1 MTDANTGSGPAAPIG
16 PPDEPLVLVAGGG
29 IAGLVLALTCH
40 QIGIRAEVLESS
52 RELQPLGVGI
62 NLQPNATRELF
73 ELGLEHEV
81 RAIGVETASYG
92 FFTKFGDE
100 IWVEP
105 RGVRAGYRFPQLS
118 VHRGDLQMMLY
129 RAAQQRLGADRV
141 QVASRVIGYENVD
154 DHVQAIV
161 ERRDPDGEVIG
172 IERVAGS
179 VLIGADGLN
188 SAVRAQ
194 IAPDQGPPHWNGA
207 IMWRGATRAKPFGDG
222 ASMALIGHDTKRFV
236 TYPIS
241 PTDPDTGEAL
251 VNWIAELRTDPGDG
265 EWTREGSWNRPA
277 SADAFL
283 DEFIDWRFGWVDV
296 PDLVTAT
303 EQIFEY
309 PMIDRN
315 PLERWRDGRASLI
328 GDAAHVMYPVGSN
341 GASQAVVDGRRLGRA
356 FLDHGVG
363 TDALDAYETE
373 LLPATAKMVL
383 QNRGR
388 GPDWV
393 MQLVEER
400 SGGVFDDLHDV
411 VSHQELAEHAARYK
425 GVAGLS
431 VDQLNAADP
440 IIPPLGLHDARPIN
454 HGI

>member
-1 MTDANTGSGPAAPIG
+1 MTGRG
-16 PPDEPLVLVAGGG
+16 EPVLVAGGG
-29 IAGLVLALTCH
+29 IAGLVLALTCE
-40 QIGIRAEVLESS
+40 QIGVPAVVLESA
-52 RELQPLGVGI
+52 REVRPLGVGI

-73 ELGLEHEV
+73 ELGLEDEV
-81 RAIGVETASYG
+81 RAIGVETSGYG
-92 FFTKFGDE
+92 FYTKFGDE

-105 RGVRAGYRFPQLS
+105 RGLGAGYRFPQLS
-118 VHRGDLQMMLY
+118 VHRGRLQMLLHET
-129 RAAQQRLGADRV
+129 AIDRLGADRV
-141 QVASRVIGYENVD
+141 RVGRRVVGYDNHADRVVAKVEDRATGRVE
-154 DHVQAIV
+154 
-161 ERRDPDGEVIG
+161 E
-172 IERVAGS
+172 VAGS

-207 IMWRGATRAKPFGDG
+207 IMWRGATMAVPFGDR
-222 ASMALIGHDTKRFV
+222 ASMALIGHDSQRFV

-241 PTDPDTGEAL
+241 AADPDTGEAL

-265 EWTREGSWNRPA
+265 EWRREGSWNRPA
-277 SADAFL
+277 SADEFL
-283 DEFIDWRFGWVDV
+283 DRFADWRFGWVDV

-303 EQIFEY
+303 DEIFEY

-315 PLERWRDGRASLI
+315 PLDRWRDGRVTLI

-341 GASQAVVDGRRLGRA
+341 GASQAVVDGRKLGRA
-356 FLDHGVG
+356 FLDNGVG
-363 TDALDAYETE
+363 IEALDAYEAE

-393 MQLVEER
+393 MQLVEDR
-400 SGGVFDDLHDV
+400 CGGVFDDLYDV
-411 VSHQELAEHAARYK
+411 VSYQELADHAARYK

-431 VDQLNAADP
+431 VDQLNAAP
-440 IIPPLGLHDARPIN
+440 AIIPPERRLVD
-454 HGI
+454 